1 MKKFAVIGATGLVGS
16 AVVKELAQRGHQVTA
31 FARNIDKV
39 QKADNVQ
46 AVAIDANAPDFA
58 DKLVG
63 FDAVVNA
70 FNAGWENPNLA
81 NDLKQGH
88 ANILIAVKT
97 AKVPYLLVVGG
108 AGSLNVA
115 PNLQLVDT
123 PDFPADVYPAA
134 NAVRELLN
142 ELRTRTD
149 VNWAFLSP
157 AAMFAINP
165 VSFERTGKYR
175 IGGDDVLLNV
185 DGTPADIS
193 VADLAVA
200 IADDVENK
208 GHLFKRFTVAQK

>member
-1 MKKFAVIGATGLVGS
+1 MGATGLVGG
-16 AVVKELAQRGHQVTA
+16 AVVKELAERGHSVTA
-31 FARNIDKV
+31 FARNTDKV
-39 QKADNVQ
+39 YQAHNVQ
-46 AVAIDANAPDFA
+46 AVAVDVNSPDFA

-70 FNAGWENPNLA
+70 FNAGWENPNII
-81 NDLKQGH
+81 NDLQTGH
-88 ANILIAVKT
+88 ANILSAVKR
-97 AKVPYLLVVGG
+97 ADVPYVLVVGG

-134 NAVRELLN
+134 NVVRELLG

-157 AAMFAINP
+157 AVMFAINP
-165 VSFERTGKYR
+165 VSFEKTGTYR
-175 IGGDDVLLNV
+175 IGQDDVLTNA
-185 DGTPADIS
+185 DGSPADIS

-200 IADDVENK
+200 IADDIEQK
-208 GHLFKRFTVAQK
+208 AHLHQRFTVAN

>member
-16 AVVKELAQRGHQVTA
+16 AVVKELASRGHSVTA

-39 QKADNVQ
+39 LQADNVK
-46 AVAIDANAPDFA
+46 AVAIDVNSPDFA
-58 DKLVG
+58 DKLTG

-81 NDLKQGH
+81 NDLQTGH
-88 ANILIAVKT
+88 ANILTASKT
-97 AKVPYLLVVGG
+97 ANVPYLLVVGG
-108 AGSLNVA
+108 AGSLNIA
-115 PNLQLVDT
+115 PDVQLVDT

-134 NAVRELLN
+134 NVVRELLN

-157 AAMFAINP
+157 AMMFAINP
-165 VSFERTGKYR
+165 VSFEKTGTYR
-175 IGGDDVLLNV
+175 IGGDDVLFNT

-200 IADDVENK
+200 IADDVETK
-208 GHLFKRFTVAQK
+208 GHLFKRFTVASV

>member
-16 AVVKELAQRGHQVTA
+16 AVVKELAARGHQVTA

-39 QKADNVQ
+39 VQADNVK
-46 AVAIDANAPDFA
+46 AVAIDVNSPDFA
-58 DKLVG
+58 NQLSG

-70 FNAGWENPNLA
+70 FNAGWENPNIV
-81 NDLKQGH
+81 NDLKTGH
-88 ANILIAVKT
+88 ANILTASKT
-97 AKVPYLLVVGG
+97 SDVSYLLVVGG

-134 NAVRELLN
+134 NVVRELLT

-157 AAMFAINP
+157 AAMFAVNP
-165 VSFERTGKYR
+165 VSFEKTGSYR
-175 IGGDDVLLNV
+175 IGGDDVLFNA

-200 IADDVENK
+200 ISDDVEK
-208 GHLFKRFTVAQK
+208 RAHLHQRFTVAN

>member
-16 AVVKELAQRGHQVTA
+16 AVVKELAERGHNVTA
-31 FARNIDKV
+31 FARNVDKV
-39 QKADNVQ
+39 YQAHNVQ
-46 AVAIDANAPDFA
+46 AVAVDVNSPEFA
-58 DKLVG
+58 DKLTG

-70 FNAGWENPNLA
+70 FNAGWENPNIV
-81 NDLKQGH
+81 NDLQTGH
-88 ANILIAVKT
+88 ANILSAVKR
-97 AKVPYLLVVGG
+97 ADVPYMLVVGG

-134 NAVRELLN
+134 NVVRELLN

-157 AAMFAINP
+157 AMMFAINP
-165 VSFERTGKYR
+165 VSFEKTGTYR
-175 IGGDDVLLNV
+175 IGGDDVLFNA

-200 IADDVENK
+200 IADDIEQK
-208 GHLFKRFTVAQK
+208 AHLHKRFTVAN

>member
-1 MKKFAVIGATGLVGS
+1 MKKFAVIGATGLVGG
-16 AVVKELAQRGHQVTA
+16 AVVKELAERGHSVTA
-31 FARNIDKV
+31 FARNTDKV
-39 QKADNVQ
+39 YQAHNVQ
-46 AVAIDANAPDFA
+46 AVAVDVNSPDFA

-70 FNAGWENPNLA
+70 FNAGWENPNII
-81 NDLKQGH
+81 NDLKTGH
-88 ANILIAVKT
+88 ANILSAVKR
-97 AKVPYLLVVGG
+97 ADVPYVLVVGG

-134 NAVRELLN
+134 NVVRELLG

-157 AAMFAINP
+157 AVMFAINP
-165 VSFERTGKYR
+165 VSFEKTGTYR
-175 IGGDDVLLNV
+175 IGQDDVLTNA
-185 DGTPADIS
+185 DGSPADIS

-200 IADDVENK
+200 IADDIEQK
-208 GHLFKRFTVAQK
+208 AHLHQRFTVAN

>member
-1 MKKFAVIGATGLVGS
+1 MKKFAVIGATGLVGG
-16 AVVKELAQRGHQVTA
+16 AVVKELAERGHSVTA
-31 FARNIDKV
+31 FARNTDKV
-39 QKADNVQ
+39 YQAHNVQ
-46 AVAIDANAPDFA
+46 AVAVDVNSPDFA

-70 FNAGWENPNLA
+70 FNAGWQNPNII
-81 NDLKQGH
+81 NDLQTGH
-88 ANILIAVKT
+88 ANILSAVKR
-97 AKVPYLLVVGG
+97 ADVSYVLVVGG

-134 NAVRELLN
+134 NVVRELLG

-157 AAMFAINP
+157 AVMFAINP
-165 VSFERTGKYR
+165 VSFEKTGTYR
-175 IGGDDVLLNV
+175 IGQDDVLTNA
-185 DGTPADIS
+185 DGSPADIS

-200 IADDVENK
+200 IADDIEQK
-208 GHLFKRFTVAQK
+208 AHLHQRFTVAN

>member
-1 MKKFAVIGATGLVGS
+1 MKKFAVIGATGLVGG
-16 AVVKELAQRGHQVTA
+16 AVVKELAERGHSVTA
-31 FARNIDKV
+31 FARNTDKV
-39 QKADNVQ
+39 YQAHNVQ
-46 AVAIDANAPDFA
+46 AVAVDVNSPDFA

-70 FNAGWENPNLA
+70 FNAGWENPNII
-81 NDLKQGH
+81 NDLQTGH
-88 ANILIAVKT
+88 ANILSAVKR
-97 AKVPYLLVVGG
+97 ADVPYVLVVGG

-134 NAVRELLN
+134 NVVRELLG

-157 AAMFAINP
+157 AVMFAINP
-165 VSFERTGKYR
+165 VSFEKTGTYR
-175 IGGDDVLLNV
+175 IGQDDVLTNA
-185 DGTPADIS
+185 DGSPADIS

-200 IADDVENK
+200 IADDIEQK
-208 GHLFKRFTVAQK
+208 AHLHQRFTVAN